1 MVEEG
6 IKLVSKRQTSFGYLL
21 FKQASKFSLY
31 AEISEQLVS
40 FTARLRDS
48 PFCNFVVKVFGV
60 SKPCAKICLTVSIR
74 DIEVL
79 WCEACEGSALK
90 KRWAGGTTSHP
101 SYLHY
106 GFKSKKSFIT

>member
-1 MVEEG
+1 M
-6 IKLVSKRQTSFGYLL
+6 
-21 FKQASKFSLY
+21 
-31 AEISEQLVS
+31 
-40 FTARLRDS
+40 
-48 PFCNFVVKVFGV
+48 VKVFGV
-60 SKPCAKICLTVSIR
+60 LEPCAEVCLAFYVR

-79 WCEACEGSALK
+79 WCEACGGSALK